1 MKIIKLIISS
11 CITLGLLSTP
21 LAAREHIYLMAGQSN
36 MMGLAHTKNLPTG
49 YRPTPP
55 NVSFFYK
62 GSARPLARGPH
73 IGPEVSF
80 AHTVA
85 NAFPDDHHTIIKF
98 AATGSHIRQWFPGE
112 TYYEGMIR
120 QFALA
125 TQQENPAVDAIF
137 WMQGEGD
144 AFNQERASTYADNLT
159 YFIDVL
165 RKELDAHSTPFIMGF
180 VDPIGRNFPEVSL
193 VQQNQHIVNET
204 VAHTHLIPADGVAK
218 IYDNI
223 HFNATGQVEMGKR
236 FALKYI
242 DLVRN
247 QAAN

>member
-1 MKIIKLIISS
+1 MKIR
-11 CITLGLLSTP
+11 TLLSYIAIGLLSSP
-21 LAAREHIYLMAGQSN
+21 LTAKEHIYLMAGQSN
-36 MMGLAHTKNLPTG
+36 MMGLAHTKNLPAS
-49 YRPTPP
+49 YRSTPP

-62 GSARPLARGPH
+62 GSARPLARGTH

-85 NAFPDDHHTIIKF
+85 RAFPNDQHTIIKF

-125 TQQENPAVDAIF
+125 TSQENPNIDAIF

-144 AFNQERASTYADNLT
+144 AFNHQRASTYARNLT
-159 YFIDVL
+159 YFINVL
-165 RKELDAHSTPFIMGF
+165 RKELNAYTTPFIMGF
-180 VDPIGRNFPEVSL
+180 VDPTGLNFPEISL
-193 VQQNQHIVNET
+193 VQQQQHTVNKT
-204 VAHTHLIPADGVAK
+204 VAHTHLIPAEGVAK

-223 HFNATGQVEMGKR
+223 HFNALGQVEMGKR

-242 DLVRN
+242 DLVKN
-247 QAAN
+247 QTSH